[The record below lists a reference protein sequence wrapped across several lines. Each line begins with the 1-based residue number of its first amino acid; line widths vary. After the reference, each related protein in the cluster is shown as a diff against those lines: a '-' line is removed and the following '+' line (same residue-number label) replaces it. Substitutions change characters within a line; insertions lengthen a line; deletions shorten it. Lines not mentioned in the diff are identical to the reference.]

1 MMKAALEVKTEVLY
15 REIRAHGVAV
25 LRYRLAYPV
34 IAECDAISDFYR
46 QTAYALRDYSERT
59 AVARAEKFM
68 SSSRTERAGFRE
80 MMIRSVPNV
89 VWADNRHVS
98 VLLDFIAAD
107 REAIHRMVR
116 TAHTFERDSGR
127 ICMPSEFLGRRHTT
141 LSEDFY
147 LSPKGLVFVVNSNGE
162 ELSSGKKTRLEQYVR
177 EILIEI

>member
-1 MMKAALEVKTEVLY
+1 
-15 REIRAHGVAV
+15 
-25 LRYRLAYPV
+25 
-34 IAECDAISDFYR
+34 
-46 QTAYALRDYSERT
+46 
-59 AVARAEKFM
+59 
-68 SSSRTERAGFRE
+68 